1 MSISRQY
8 ELLQLPRSSH
18 YRPRSSLAEGPE
30 HRTHMS
36 YRRRVPE
43 APVWQPKDEGV
54 FEPQRYSCKPQTNP
68 TLDALNGLGVNCSQY
83 KHQQAEKKA

>member
-54 FEPQRYSCKPQTNP
+54 FVLLYKNHP
-68 TLDALNGLGVNCSQY
+68 LNNY
-83 KHQQAEKKA
+83 KRFKSYK